1 MLSFSQDNNN
11 RVNMNLQITPLI
23 GKTYIRKECFDKE
36 IINETLL
43 TQFKGNLSA
52 LGVENVCLNC

>member
-1 MLSFSQDNNN
+1 MLSFSQDNN
-11 RVNMNLQITPLI
+11 RVNMNLRIIPLI
-23 GKTYIRKECFDKE
+23 GQTYIRKEYFDKE